1 MSGGAIAPSD
11 LGGDAA
17 NATEDDESEW
27 ETCSSGTD
35 DAEDGASCGLYCT
48 VRFSRCLRDEAR
60 THISVACSVDADMR
74 NALPLHHTPCTT
86 HHTFHTKAKTRR
98 TR

>member
-17 NATEDDESEW
+17 EDDESEW

-35 DAEDGASCGLYCT
+35 DAEDGAPCGLYCT
-48 VRFSRCLRDEAR
+48 VRFSR
-60 THISVACSVDADMR
+60 
-74 NALPLHHTPCTT
+74 
-86 HHTFHTKAKTRR
+86 
-98 TR
+98 